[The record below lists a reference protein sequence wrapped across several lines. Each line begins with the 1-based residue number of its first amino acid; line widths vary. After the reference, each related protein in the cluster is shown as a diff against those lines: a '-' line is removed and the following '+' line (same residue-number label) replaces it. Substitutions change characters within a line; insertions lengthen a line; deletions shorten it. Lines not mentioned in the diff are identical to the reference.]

1 MGATRARRRRVA
13 VVSALAVSVA
23 AGSCGGGGA
32 EQIESV
38 AADGTATTATMAAA
52 VDEAV
57 TPDGSADTTT
67 DDRAGDTDQGASTD
81 ETGSPSTDGD
91 TIPAEQWRREMDA
104 VCRVADD
111 ELAALFLSGE
121 FSEAALVE
129 AWRKN
134 GEAVRSLPRPQGQE
148 QTVEE
153 LLALFDEVGE
163 QLEREVEA
171 GVALSELSVPAPDT
185 ELGSRLDALT
195 DELGITECGRNA
207 AAEADR

>member
-1 MGATRARRRRVA
+1 MGATRARWRGVA

-23 AGSCGGGGA
+23 AGSCGGGGG

-38 AADGTATTATMAAA
+38 AADDTATTAAA

-57 TPDGSADTTT
+57 TPDDSADTTT

-104 VCRVADD
+104 VCRAADE
-111 ELAALFLSGE
+111 ELVALFLSGE

-129 AWRKN
+129 AWRNN

-163 QLEREVEA
+163 QLESEVEA
-171 GVALSELSVPAPDT
+171 GVALSDLSVPAPDT

-195 DELGITECGRNA
+195 DALGITECGRNA

>member
-1 MGATRARRRRVA
+1 MGATRARRRGVA
-13 VVSALAVSVA
+13 VVLALAVSVA

-38 AADGTATTATMAAA
+38 AADVTAATAA
-52 VDEAV
+52 VDEGV
-57 TPDGSADTTT
+57 TPDDSADNTT
-67 DDRAGDTDQGASTD
+67 DDRADDTDQGASTE
-81 ETGSPSTDGD
+81 ETGLSSTDGD
-91 TIPAEQWRREMDA
+91 TIPVEQWRREMDA
-104 VCRVADD
+104 ICRAADE
-111 ELAALFLSGE
+111 ELAVLFLSGE

-129 AWRKN
+129 AWRNN

-153 LLALFDEVGE
+153 LLSLFDEVGE
-163 QLEREVEA
+163 QLESEVEA
-171 GVALSELSVPAPDT
+171 GVALSDLSVPAPDT

-195 DELGITECGRNA
+195 DTLGITECGRNA